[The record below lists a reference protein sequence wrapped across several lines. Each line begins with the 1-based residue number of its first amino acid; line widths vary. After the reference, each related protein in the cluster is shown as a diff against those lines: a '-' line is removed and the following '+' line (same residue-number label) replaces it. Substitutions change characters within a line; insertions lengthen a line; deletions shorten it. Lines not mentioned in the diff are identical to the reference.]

1 MLKDRLPFSQACE
14 NNKHPI
20 LKVLKEYISD
30 QDSLLEIAGGTGQH
44 GEFFAKNLP
53 NLLWQTSD
61 LPGAVADLNLR
72 ISEANLQNLP
82 PALTLDVND
91 SNWNV
96 KKYELLFTAN
106 SLHIMSEKSVEKF
119 FSRIPNVLHQFALV
133 FIYGPFKYG
142 GKFTT
147 RSNAE
152 FDERLKDKDS
162 RSGIRDFEVISE
174 LAVSVGLNL
183 VADVQMPS
191 NNQLLV
197 FSRRQGRATLS

>member
-1 MLKDRLPFSQACE
+1 MLNDRLPFSQACE
-14 NNKHPI
+14 NNKQPI

-30 QDSLLEIAGGTGQH
+30 QESLLEIAGGTGQH
-44 GEFFAKNLP
+44 GEFFAKSFP

-91 SNWNV
+91 SNWNM

-106 SLHIMSEKSVEKF
+106 SLHIMPEKSVENF
-119 FSRIPNVLHQFALV
+119 FSRIPDALQKNGLV
-133 FIYGPFKYG
+133 FIYGPFNYG

-152 FDERLKDKDS
+152 FDEWLKEKDD

-174 LAVSVGLNL
+174 LAVCVGLSL
-183 VADVQMPS
+183 VADEQMPS

-197 FSRRQGRATLS
+197 FSGS

>member
-44 GEFFAKNLP
+44 GEFFAENLP
-53 NLLWQTSD
+53 NLHWQTSD

-72 ISEANLQNLP
+72 ISKANLQNLP
-82 PALTLDVND
+82 PAFTLDVND
-91 SNWNV
+91 TNWNV

-119 FSRIPNVLHQFALV
+119 FSRIPNVLHECALV

-142 GKFTT
+142 GKFTA

-152 FDERLKDKDS
+152 FDERLKDRDF

-174 LAVSVGLNL
+174 LAVSGGLSL

-197 FSRRQGRATLS
+197 FSR

>member
-1 MLKDRLPFSQACE
+1 MLNDRLPFSQACE
-14 NNKHPI
+14 KNKEPI

-30 QDSLLEIAGGTGQH
+30 QESLLEIAGGTGQH
-44 GEFFAKNLP
+44 GEFFAKSFP
-53 NLLWQTSD
+53 NIVWQTSD
-61 LPGAVADLNLR
+61 LPDAVTDLNLR

-82 PALTLDVND
+82 RALTLNVND
-91 SNWNV
+91 PNWNV

-106 SLHIMSEKSVEKF
+106 SLHIMSEESVENF
-119 FSRIPNVLHQFALV
+119 FSRIPDALQQSALV
-133 FIYGPFKYG
+133 FIYGPLKYD

-147 RSNAE
+147 ESNAE
-152 FDERLKDKDS
+152 FDEWLKEKDR

-174 LAVSVGLNL
+174 LAISAGFSF

-197 FSRRQGRATLS
+197 FSR

>member
-1 MLKDRLPFSQACE
+1 MLNDRLPFSQACE
-14 NNKHPI
+14 TNKQPI
-20 LKVLKEYISD
+20 LKVLKKYISN
-30 QDSLLEIAGGTGQH
+30 QESLIEIAGGTGQH
-44 GEFFAKNLP
+44 GEFFARSFP

-61 LPGAVADLNLR
+61 LPGSVADLNLR
-72 ISEANLQNLP
+72 ISEANLHNLP
-82 PALTLDVND
+82 PALILDVND

-106 SLHIMSEKSVEKF
+106 SLHIMSEKSVENF
-119 FSRIPNVLHQFALV
+119 FSKIPNILQQNALV

-147 RSNAE
+147 KSNAE
-152 FDERLKDKDS
+152 FNEWLKEKDL
-162 RSGIRDFEVISE
+162 RSGVRDFEVISE
-174 LAVSVGLNL
+174 LAVSVGLSL

-197 FSRRQGRATLS
+197 FSRS

>member
-14 NNKHPI
+14 NNKNPI

-44 GEFFAKNLP
+44 GEFFAKSLP

-61 LPGAVADLNLR
+61 LPSAVADLNLR

-82 PALTLDVND
+82 PALSLDVND

-119 FSRIPNVLHQFALV
+119 FSKIPNVLHQCALV

-174 LAVSVGLNL
+174 LAVSVGLSL

-197 FSRRQGRATLS
+197 FSR

>member
-1 MLKDRLPFSQACE
+1 MLNDRLPFSQACE
-14 NNKHPI
+14 KNKEPI

-30 QDSLLEIAGGTGQH
+30 QESLLEIAGGTGQH
-44 GEFFAKNLP
+44 GEFFAKSFP
-53 NLLWQTSD
+53 NIVWQTSD
-61 LPGAVADLNLR
+61 LPDAVTDLNLR

-82 PALTLDVND
+82 RALTLNVND
-91 SNWNV
+91 PNWNV

-106 SLHIMSEKSVEKF
+106 SLHIMSEESVENF
-119 FSRIPNVLHQFALV
+119 FSRIPDALQQSALV
-133 FIYGPFKYG
+133 FIYGPFKYD

-147 RSNAE
+147 ESNAE
-152 FDERLKDKDS
+152 FDEWLKEKDR

-174 LAVSVGLNL
+174 LAISAGFSF

-197 FSRRQGRATLS
+197 FSR

>member
-1 MLKDRLPFSQACE
+1 MLNDRLPFSQACE
-14 NNKHPI
+14 KNKEPI

-30 QDSLLEIAGGTGQH
+30 QESLLEIAGGTGQH
-44 GEFFAKNLP
+44 GEFFAKGFP
-53 NLLWQTSD
+53 NIVWQTSD
-61 LPGAVADLNLR
+61 LPDAVTDLNLR

-82 PALTLDVND
+82 RALTLDVNNP
-91 SNWNV
+91 NWNV

-106 SLHIMSEKSVEKF
+106 SLHIMSEESVENF
-119 FSRIPNVLHQFALV
+119 FSRIPDALQQSALV
-133 FIYGPFKYG
+133 FIYGPFKYD

-147 RSNAE
+147 ESNAE
-152 FDERLKDKDS
+152 FDEWLKEKDR

-174 LAVSVGLNL
+174 LAISAGFSF

-197 FSRRQGRATLS
+197 FSR

>member
-1 MLKDRLPFSQACE
+1 MLNDRLLFSQACE
-14 NNKHPI
+14 KNKEPI

-30 QDSLLEIAGGTGQH
+30 QESLLEIAGGTGQH
-44 GEFFAKNLP
+44 GEFFAKSFP
-53 NLLWQTSD
+53 NIVWQTSD
-61 LPGAVADLNLR
+61 LPDVVTDLNLR

-82 PALTLDVND
+82 RALTLDVND
-91 SNWNV
+91 PNWNV

-106 SLHIMSEKSVEKF
+106 SLHIMSEKSVENF
-119 FSRIPNVLHQFALV
+119 FSRIPDALQQSALV
-133 FIYGPFKYG
+133 FIYGPFKYD

-147 RSNAE
+147 ESNAE
-152 FDERLKDKDS
+152 FDEWLKEKDR

-174 LAVSVGLNL
+174 LAISAGFSF

-197 FSRRQGRATLS
+197 FSR

>member
-1 MLKDRLPFSQACE
+1 MFNDRLPFSQACE
-14 NNKHPI
+14 NNKEPI

-30 QDSLLEIAGGTGQH
+30 QESLLEIAGGTGQH
-44 GEFFAKNLP
+44 GEFFAKHLQNV
-53 NLLWQTSD
+53 LWQTSD

-82 PALTLDVND
+82 PAFTLDVND
-91 SNWNV
+91 TNWNV
-96 KKYELLFTAN
+96 KRYELLFTAN

-119 FSRIPNVLHQFALV
+119 FSRIPNVLHQCALV

-152 FDERLKDKDS
+152 FDERLKDRDF

-174 LAVSVGLNL
+174 LAVSGGLSL

-197 FSRRQGRATLS
+197 FSR

>member
-1 MLKDRLPFSQACE
+1 MLNDRLPFSQACE
-14 NNKHPI
+14 KNKEPI

-30 QDSLLEIAGGTGQH
+30 QESLLEIAGGTGQH
-44 GEFFAKNLP
+44 GEFFAKSFP
-53 NLLWQTSD
+53 NIVWQTSD
-61 LPGAVADLNLR
+61 LPDAVTDLNLR

-82 PALTLDVND
+82 RALTLDVND
-91 SNWNV
+91 PNWNV

-106 SLHIMSEKSVEKF
+106 SLHIMSEESVENF
-119 FSRIPNVLHQFALV
+119 FSRIPDALQQSALV
-133 FIYGPFKYG
+133 FIYGPFKYD

-147 RSNAE
+147 ESNAE
-152 FDERLKDKDS
+152 FDEWLKEKDR

-174 LAVSVGLNL
+174 LAISAGFSF

-197 FSRRQGRATLS
+197 FSR

>member
-1 MLKDRLPFSQACE
+1 MLNDRLPFSQACE
-14 NNKHPI
+14 NNKEPI

-30 QDSLLEIAGGTGQH
+30 QESLLEIAGGTGQH
-44 GEFFAKNLP
+44 GEFFAKSFP

-61 LPGAVADLNLR
+61 LPSAVAGLNLR
-72 ISEANLQNLP
+72 ISETSLQNFP

-106 SLHIMSEKSVEKF
+106 SLHIMSEKSVENF
-119 FSRIPNVLHQFALV
+119 FSKIPNILQQNALV

-147 RSNAE
+147 KSNAE
-152 FDERLKDKDS
+152 FNEWLKEKDL
-162 RSGIRDFEVISE
+162 RSGVRDFEVISE
-174 LAVSVGLNL
+174 LAVSVGLSL

-197 FSRRQGRATLS
+197 FSRS